1 METNHQPSWNGDV
14 WINDNWTDEEKAQ
27 TLRQL
32 TQSETHHRSTQAE
45 TKETEKRQQA
55 MYLFRRNA
63 GTNWNVFYEQNQ
75 NKFFK
80 DRHYLHKAFPVEF
93 AWLYPDYESAYDED
107 DIECSNVADSSAI
120 DYSCTSQQSLEYWSK
135 QDTVHVVEIGCGVG
149 NAILP
154 LLEQHTRITQ
164 QNREQGHT
172 NNTELPQLHIHC
184 LDFAPNAIQIL
195 KEDERFGAAAVDG
208 RATANVYDLSSMNP
222 STVLISRSN
231 ECSDLTVGRK
241 QTLANSAD
249 IAMLLFCLSAIG
261 PHPSLALSR
270 AAQHVI
276 DMLKPGGVLIV
287 RDYGRLDEAQLK
299 LSKGNKELGGN
310 FYQKGDGTGCYYFEL
325 DDLKSLFCNDNTI
338 GGCNEK
344 LNLLELDYIQRVY
357 RNRGDGTT
365 RRRVWVQG
373 RFQKPWDRLEKTC
386 IRESALLLQDFFST
400 SCRRW
405 DDYYKLQ
412 SRMQQMTLKEAMLSK
427 HSNNLLQ
434 LFPGEFNPWRS
445 LLGSSRIQQK
455 NQAASNS
462 SRSSVT
468 LIDVGCGTGNGT
480 LLNIMAKQQILAEL
494 STDEIEDNM
503 SGSSADC
510 PKLISHFIDF
520 SSEAIQQL
528 RTDPRY
534 KCVASDSGITST
546 VLDVTT
552 SPSAAL
558 ETLNSD
564 FVLLLFT
571 LSAMGPY
578 QYQNSHQQL
587 SVLRCALKNVGNML
601 KRGGLVLFRDFG
613 RFDDDQLQ
621 LNSSFGSQI
630 CANFYFRDDGT
641 RTAVYFFDLEVVRE
655 LFTSA
660 GFEVLQLE
668 YITRPYSKSGKS
680 SRDLSVN
687 GGAVKRTR
695 IWVHGRFRKK

>member
-1 METNHQPSWNGDV
+1 
-14 WINDNWTDEEKAQ
+14 
-27 TLRQL
+27 
-32 TQSETHHRSTQAE
+32 
-45 TKETEKRQQA
+45 
-55 MYLFRRNA
+55 
-63 GTNWNVFYEQNQ
+63 
-75 NKFFK
+75 
-80 DRHYLHKAFPVEF
+80 
-93 AWLYPDYESAYDED
+93 
-107 DIECSNVADSSAI
+107 
-120 DYSCTSQQSLEYWSK
+120 
-135 QDTVHVVEIGCGVG
+135 
-149 NAILP
+149 
-154 LLEQHTRITQ
+154 
-164 QNREQGHT
+164 
-172 NNTELPQLHIHC
+172 
-184 LDFAPNAIQIL
+184 
-195 KEDERFGAAAVDG
+195 
-208 RATANVYDLSSMNP
+208 
-222 STVLISRSN
+222 
-231 ECSDLTVGRK
+231 
-241 QTLANSAD
+241 
-249 IAMLLFCLSAIG
+249 
-261 PHPSLALSR
+261 
-270 AAQHVI
+270 
-276 DMLKPGGVLIV
+276 
-287 RDYGRLDEAQLK
+287 
-299 LSKGNKELGGN
+299 
-310 FYQKGDGTGCYYFEL
+310 
-325 DDLKSLFCNDNTI
+325 
-338 GGCNEK
+338 
-344 LNLLELDYIQRVY
+344 
-357 RNRGDGTT
+357 
-365 RRRVWVQG
+365 
-373 RFQKPWDRLEKTC
+373 
-386 IRESALLLQDFFST
+386 
-400 SCRRW
+400 
-405 DDYYKLQ
+405 
-412 SRMQQMTLKEAMLSK
+412 MQQMTLKEAMLSK